1 MMLVNAIELVRK
13 LKRWWGQC
21 LMIMELIFSFLI
33 LIGSILS
40 VMLLPLLELSF
51 GLVVSA
57 VGLLVMGILQWRW
70 RAAFWPS
77 IRKHQ
82 RTLLE
87 QTDLS
92 A

>member
-1 MMLVNAIELVRK
+1 MMLVNAIELARK
-13 LKRWWGQC
+13 VKRWWGQC
-21 LMIMELIFSFLI
+21 LMAIELCVSFLTLSGSVLVI
-33 LIGSILS
+33 IALPFADVSVSQFFSVIGLAAI
-40 VMLLPLLELSF
+40 
-51 GLVVSA
+51 
-57 VGLLVMGILQWRW
+57 GILQWRW
-70 RAAFWPS
+70 RAAIWPS

>member
-1 MMLVNAIELVRK
+1 MMLVNAIELARK
-13 LKRWWGQC
+13 VKRWWGKC
-21 LMIMELIFSFLI
+21 LMIMELMFSFWI

-40 VMLLPLLELSF
+40 VMTLPLVEPSF

-57 VGLLVMGILQWRW
+57 VGLLIMGILQWSW
-70 RAAFWPS
+70 RAAIWPS

>member
-1 MMLVNAIELVRK
+1 M
-13 LKRWWGQC
+13 
-21 LMIMELIFSFLI
+21 FSFWI

-40 VMLLPLLELSF
+40 VMLLPLVELSF

-57 VGLLVMGILQWRW
+57 VGLLVMGILQWHW
-70 RAAFWPS
+70 RAAIWPS

-82 RTLLE
+82 RPLLE